1 MSGKTSRVALLYGGT
16 WEERDVS
23 IQSARRVAAALHADG
38 LSIIPIRWD
47 VGGWVVL
54 PDNEPDLTTPGTAMP
69 PLAALGSVVAD
80 GLGVVFVALHGGLG
94 EDGTVQGFLETAGV
108 PYTGARVEG
117 SAICGNKELFR
128 YAAIGLGLEVAPG
141 VVLGHDEWLISEAEL
156 LPAMAVEIGFPAI
169 VKPLRSGSSY
179 GVHRVADAGQLQSV
193 LEELFTRETEVLV
206 ERFIAGRELTLSCL
220 GTRAGSPPQ
229 SLPIIE
235 IEPLTESGLFDP
247 IAKYT
252 EGKAR
257 ETVPAPLDNELEQ
270 HLHAAAVEIHE
281 RLDLGA
287 TSRVD
292 VILGADGPVILEA
305 NTIPGLTDG
314 SLFPQAA
321 AAAGVDFTAL
331 CRHMIDFAL
340 STHLSRGASITPAAG
355 LQ

>member
-1 MSGKTSRVALLYGGT
+1 MPAKTSRVALLFGGT
-16 WEERDVS
+16 WEERDIS

-54 PDNEPDLTTPGTAMP
+54 ADNEPDLTTPGTALP
-69 PLAALGSVVAD
+69 PLQALGSVMED
-80 GLGVVFVALHGGLG
+80 GLGVVFVALHGGVG
-94 EDGTVQGFLETAGV
+94 EDGTVQGFLETAGI

-117 SAICGNKELFR
+117 SALCGNKEVFR
-128 YAAIGLGLEVAPG
+128 YAANGLGLEVAPG
-141 VVLGHDEWLISEAEL
+141 IVIQHDEWLISEAEL
-156 LPAMAVEIGFPAI
+156 LPALAVEIGFPAI

-179 GVHRVADAGQLQSV
+179 GVHKVADAGQLQDV
-193 LEELFTRETEVLV
+193 LEELFVREHEVLV

-220 GTRAGSPPQ
+220 GTRAGSRPQ
-229 SLPIIE
+229 ALPIIE
-235 IEPLTESGLFDP
+235 IEPLTDSGLFDP
-247 IAKYT
+247 VAKYT
-252 EGKAR
+252 EGQAR
-257 ETVPAPLDNELEQ
+257 ETVPAQIDPELEM
-270 HLHAAAVEIHE
+270 HLNEVVVEIHE
-281 RLDLGA
+281 RFDLGA

-292 VILGADGPVILEA
+292 LIVGADGPVILEA

-321 AAAGVDFTAL
+321 AAAGIDFTAL

-340 STHLSRGASITPAAG
+340 STHLSRGATAPAAG